1 MAKEIKQ
8 NVAGISNT
16 KLNVNVGTIGH
27 IDHGKT
33 TLTAALLRVQSEKV
47 WPLLNRMTKSQKEA
61 SSVTNLKPLRSL
73 RLTSSTKRLR
83 ERMPISTAPVT
94 RTTSRT

>member
-8 NVAGISNT
+8 

-33 TLTAALLRVQSEKV
+33 TLTAALLRVQSEKGLANYKPYDQIAKGGIV
-47 WPLLNRMTKSQKEA
+47 RDKSKT
-61 SSVTNLKPLRSL
+61 VTI
-73 RLTSSTKRLR
+73 TAAHV
-83 ERMPISTAPVT
+83 EYESTAPVT